1 MDGYFYTLPCAR
13 RAGIVYTMNI
23 KRLIL
28 EGEGV
33 SLDFKKTI
41 TSCEKIARTMVAF
54 ANNKGGKLLI
64 GVYDDGTIKG
74 VKSEDEERY
83 MITRAAHLY
92 IRPALEPTF
101 EEVYVDDKLVLVV
114 DVPPGQEKPHYAL
127 AEDGKW
133 WVYIRIKDKSVLAS
147 KIVVDVLK
155 RSQQNEGVM
164 IAYSSKEQALL
175 RYLENNSRINIKEYC
190 ELLKI
195 SRKGAQQIVVNLAL
209 SGVIKIHT
217 TEKEEYYTA
226 C

>member
-1 MDGYFYTLPCAR
+1 
-13 RAGIVYTMNI
+13 MNI
-23 KRLIL
+23 KKLIS

-41 TSCEKIARTMVAF
+41 TSCEKIARTMVSF
-54 ANNKGGKLLI
+54 ANNKGGRLLI

-83 MITRAAHLY
+83 MITRAAHLFA
-92 IRPALEPTF
+92 RPALEPIF
-101 EEVYVDDKLVLVV
+101 EEIYVDDKLVLVV
-114 DVPPGQEKPHYAL
+114 DIKPSAEKPHYAL

-133 WVYIRIKDKSVLAS
+133 WVYIRVKDKSVLAS

-155 RSQQNEGVM
+155 RSAQDEGVL
-164 IAYSSKEQALL
+164 IEYSTKEKALL
-175 RYLENNSRINIKEYC
+175 EYLDINQRINVKEYC
-190 ELLKI
+190 ALLKMN
-195 SRKGAQQIVVNLAL
+195 RRGAQRILVNLAL
-209 SGVIKIHT
+209 SGVIRIHT